1 MASSM
6 IDIERRPG
14 THWIAAPCWPIIASA
29 LFAGSLLLSPARL
42 HAQVTEDPVVQS
54 APATIESEP
63 AQVADTAISAESQE
77 ASADQSIASRMESI
91 FREIEGLRAVQ
102 VRVQSGVVTLSGTVS
117 SQEDRAKAEAIAA
130 RFAGVVT
137 VENDIDRSFEVDS
150 NLAPVVEKFGANV
163 RGLAQAFP
171 LFGVALL
178 IGLLVAGLGH
188 LLAAQDRLWRWLAP
202 NNFLAE
208 LIGGAIRIVGFIAGL
223 IVALQILGATALLG
237 LVLGSAGVIG
247 IALGFAVRD
256 TVDNYV
262 SSLMLS
268 LRQPF
273 RANDHVLIGNSE
285 GRVIRLTSRATILMT
300 LDGNHLRIPNATVFK
315 AIILNYTR
323 NPQRRFEFDLGI
335 NSDDDP
341 LLAMQVGLAALR
353 KLSLVLAEPR
363 CHAIIDVVGDS
374 SIILRFFAW
383 IDQRQTDFHKGRSLA
398 IQAAKHALEHGGF
411 ELPEP
416 IYRIRVDGRGDV
428 GRVGALAKA
437 VDPVPP
443 KPRRPLPSAPPAHG
457 DTGPD
462 CAVEQLVTEERDES
476 RENDLLD
483 KKRPIE

>member
-1 MASSM
+1 M
-6 IDIERRPG
+6 
-14 THWIAAPCWPIIASA
+14 SA
-29 LFAGSLLLSPARL
+29 VLVGSLLLQPASL
-42 HAQVTEDPVVQS
+42 HAQVVADPVILS
-54 APATIESEP
+54 APAAIETEQ
-63 AQVADTAISAESQE
+63 AEAADTAIRSTLQD
-77 ASADQSIASRMESI
+77 ASTDKSIASRMESI
-91 FREIEGLRAVQ
+91 FREIQGLRAVE

-117 SQEDRAKAEAIAA
+117 SQEDRTKAEAIAA

-137 VENDIDRSFEVDS
+137 VENAIDRSFEVDS
-150 NLAPVVEKFGANV
+150 NLTPVVEKFGADL
-163 RGLAQAFP
+163 RGLAQAIP

-178 IGLLVAGLGH
+178 IGLLIAFLGH

-208 LIGGAIRIVGFIAGL
+208 LIGGAIRIVAIIAGL

-273 RANDHVLIGNSE
+273 RANDHVLIGDSE

-335 NSDDDP
+335 DSDDDP
-341 LLAMQVGLAALR
+341 LLAMQIGLAATRELAI
-353 KLSLVLAEPR
+353 VLPEPR

-383 IDQRQTDFHKGRSLA
+383 IDQRQTDFGKGRSLA
-398 IQAAKHALEHGGF
+398 IQAAKHALEQEGF
-411 ELPEP
+411 VLPEP
-416 IYRIRVDGRGDV
+416 IYRIRVDERGDV
-428 GRVGALAKA
+428 SKVGALAETA
-437 VDPVPP
+437 DPVPP
-443 KPRRPLPSAPPAHG
+443 KLRRPPTAVPPVHG
-457 DTGPD
+457 DTDPD

-476 RENDLLD
+476 REPDLLD
-483 KKRPIE
+483 TKRPIE